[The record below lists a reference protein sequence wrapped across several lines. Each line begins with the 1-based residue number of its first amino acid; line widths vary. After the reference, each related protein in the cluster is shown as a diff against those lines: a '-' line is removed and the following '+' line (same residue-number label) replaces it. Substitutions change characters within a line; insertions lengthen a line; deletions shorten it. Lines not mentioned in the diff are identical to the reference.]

1 MEPKKKRSIALLIR
15 RFIAGYIFLSLVV
28 QLIGEISEG
37 EFSAQSLDDLAFGL
51 LIVFFLAFYSRKKKV
66 DQEPEED
73 LEQPTVSTNY
83 EDTENIDI
91 LDQEDTQSDDDDI
104 EIENLETQI
113 DEVEIKTEDVKP
125 PSGYNPVKDNEGIF
139 SKLFKGRNNRYG

>member
-15 RFIAGYIFLSLVV
+15 RFLAGYIFLSVVV

-37 EFSAQSLDDLAFGL
+37 EFSGRSLDDLAFGL

-66 DQEPEED
+66 VQEPEED
-73 LEQPTVSTNY
+73 LEHPTVSTNY

-91 LDQEDTQSDDDDI
+91 LDQENIQSDDEDI
-104 EIENLETQI
+104 EIENLESQI
-113 DEVEIKTEDVKP
+113 DEVEINTEDVNP

-139 SKLFKGRNNRYG
+139 SRLFKGRNNRYG